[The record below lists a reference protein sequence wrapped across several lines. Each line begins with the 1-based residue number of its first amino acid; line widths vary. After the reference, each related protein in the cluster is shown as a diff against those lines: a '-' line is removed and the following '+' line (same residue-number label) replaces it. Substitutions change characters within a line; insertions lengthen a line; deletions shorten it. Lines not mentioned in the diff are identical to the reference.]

1 MTKVDRPEDPRP
13 DDTGA
18 DAGKQRPASRRRRV
32 LLVAGAVV
40 AAALIAVGVSVAA
53 VRGAQNADA
62 KAGDKQAA
70 FQLPAPDPNSPPPP
84 SAAPSPSA
92 SSSSTPGAPAP
103 AAKVDKR
110 YGAAVAAVVAKDST
124 ATLSG
129 GLKAKLQVD
138 DTKAT
143 AVRAGEVAGPAI
155 KVRLELTNPGGSDV
169 ALSQLA
175 VNAYYGSGSAPATEL
190 SDGAEPL
197 LGTLKAG
204 ETRTGVYLFSVPDGQ
219 SGSAV
224 ITVTDAA
231 GTPIT
236 VFK

>member
-1 MTKVDRPEDPRP
+1 MTKVDRSEDPEEQE
-13 DDTGA
+13 
-18 DAGKQRPASRRRRV
+18 QRPPANRRRRI
-32 LLVAGAVV
+32 LLIAGAVV
-40 AAALIAVGVSVAA
+40 AAAVLAVAVSFAA
-53 VRGAQNADA
+53 VRGAQNAEA
-62 KAGDKQAA
+62 GKAQDKPAG

-84 SAAPSPSA
+84 SAAATPSPS
-92 SSSSTPGAPAP
+92 SSSSSGSAAP
-103 AAKVDKR
+103 KTDKR
-110 YGAAVAAVVAKDST
+110 YGAPVAAVVAKDDT
-124 ATLSG
+124 ATLAG

-155 KVRLELTNPGGSDV
+155 KVRLELTNPGSSDV

-175 VNAYYGSGSAPATEL
+175 VNAYYGSDSAVPATEL
-190 SDGAEPL
+190 TDGAQPL

-204 ETRTGVYLFSVPDGQ
+204 ETRTGVYVFSVPDGK

>member
-1 MTKVDRPEDPRP
+1 MTKVDRPEDPEEQEPRP
-13 DDTGA
+13 
-18 DAGKQRPASRRRRV
+18 PANRRRRI
-32 LLVAGAVV
+32 LLISGAVV
-40 AAALIAVGVSVAA
+40 AAALLAVAVSFAA
-53 VRGAQNADA
+53 VRGAQNAEA
-62 KAGDKQAA
+62 GKAQDKPAG

-84 SAAPSPSA
+84 SAAATPSPS
-92 SSSSTPGAPAP
+92 SSSSSGSAAP
-103 AAKVDKR
+103 KTDKR
-110 YGAAVAAVVAKDST
+110 YGAPVAAVVAKDDT
-124 ATLSG
+124 ATLAG

-175 VNAYYGSGSAPATEL
+175 VNAYYGTDSAVPATEL
-190 SDGAEPL
+190 TDGAEPL

-204 ETRTGVYLFSVPDGQ
+204 ETRTGVYVFSVPDGK

>member
-1 MTKVDRPEDPRP
+1 MTKVDQHEDPEE
-13 DDTGA
+13 
-18 DAGKQRPASRRRRV
+18 QRPPADRRR
-32 LLVAGAVV
+32 LLLLIGGAVV
-40 AAALIAVGVSVAA
+40 AAALLAVAVSFAA
-53 VRGAQNADA
+53 VRGAQNAQAA
-62 KAGDKQAA
+62 KGPDKPAA
-70 FQLPAPDPNSPPPP
+70 FQLPTPDPNSPPPP
-84 SAAPSPSA
+84 SAAPSPS
-92 SSSSTPGAPAP
+92 SSSSDAPAP
-103 AAKVDKR
+103 KTDKR
-110 YGAAVAAVVAKDST
+110 YGAPVAAVVAKDDT
-124 ATLSG
+124 ATLAG

-138 DTKAT
+138 ETKAT

-175 VNAYYGSGSAPATEL
+175 VNAYYGSDASVPATEL

-204 ETRTGVYLFSVPDGQ
+204 ETRTGVYLFSVPEGQ
-219 SGSAV
+219 TGSAV